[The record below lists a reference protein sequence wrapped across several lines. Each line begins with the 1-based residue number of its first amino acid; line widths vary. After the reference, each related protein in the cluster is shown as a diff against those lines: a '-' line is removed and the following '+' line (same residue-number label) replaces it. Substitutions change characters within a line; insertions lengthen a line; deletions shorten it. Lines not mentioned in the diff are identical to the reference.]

1 MRILT
6 ETQRNDNLKL
16 EEENAKILKEKKQR
30 ETQIEQLEKKL
41 EFANENYNQ
50 LKIMISKAAQQRKE
64 SQEKSK
70 DVKTNEVGE
79 EEKTPQEEAEY
90 EELKLILA
98 TKEEEISRL
107 RFENSVKIICYLY
120 LLNFKFLK

>member
-1 MRILT
+1 M
-6 ETQRNDNLKL
+6 KL

-70 DVKTNEVGE
+70 DVKTNELGE

>member
-70 DVKTNEVGE
+70 DVKTNELGE